1 MLTLPFQLET
11 ELEAR
16 ICADPEW
23 QRGAAWGTPRPGHQ
37 EGAVMYHIAD
47 VLANVERQATSAEER
62 RVLRLIALVH
72 DTFKHQ
78 VDPDQPRSGP
88 NHHGAI
94 ARRFAERY
102 IADPGLLEIIEL
114 HDEAYNSWLSGARR
128 GTWDKAEARARRLV
142 ERLGPHLPLYVR
154 FYRCDN
160 RTASKEQTSLDWFED
175 FLHRHGLPVPDESSK
190 C

>member
-1 MLTLPFQLET
+1 MLTLPFQPET

-23 QRGAAWGTPRPGHQ
+23 QRGAAWGKPRPGHQ

-78 VDPDQPRSGP
+78 VDPDQPPTGP

-102 IADPGLLEIIEL
+102 IADPGLLEIVEL
-114 HDEAYNSWLSGARR
+114 HDEAYNAWVKGHHGGDWHA
-128 GTWDKAEARARRLV
+128 AQARARRLL
-142 ERLGPHLPLYVR
+142 ERLRRSRSLYLR
-154 FYRCDN
+154 FYRADA
-160 RTASKEQTSLDWFED
+160 RTGDKTPQPLAWFEQLAAGEARD
-175 FLHRHGLPVPDESSK
+175 QRRDGDA
-190 C
+190 